1 MGSRHQLGDEEVE
14 DHSGALEEACMR
26 KDQGED
32 STENL
37 EHEAH
42 FLASETQQSLEERR
56 GKHEK
61 VDKETAQS
69 SYAFHFPEKRHQP
82 RELDGKLQ
90 A

>member
-42 FLASETQQSLEERR
+42 FLASEIQQSSEERK
-56 GKHEK
+56 GMQE

-69 SYAFHFPEKRHQP
+69 SYAFHFPERHQP
-82 RELDGKLQ
+82 QELDGKLQ

>member
-1 MGSRHQLGDEEVE
+1 MGSHQLEDEEVE
-14 DHSGALEEACMR
+14 DHSDALEEACMR

-42 FLASETQQSLEERR
+42 FLASEIQQSSVERR
-56 GKHEK
+56 GMHVE

-69 SYAFHFPEKRHQP
+69 SYAFHYLERHQP

>member
-42 FLASETQQSLEERR
+42 FLASEIQQSSEAERR
-56 GKHEK
+56 GMHE

-69 SYAFHFPEKRHQP
+69 SYAFHFPERHQP